1 MKKLILISSKMNK
14 KTTNIKT
21 FKVNEQLKDEWIK
34 IEDFTLASFKNV
46 LISFTTQNNEE
57 YFALV
62 DSLLIQSKDQ
72 EINLY
77 YNEYFETFIQKQD
90 KNQLK
95 ILETKYKE
103 VISRIKKMKLLKMV
117 NWNTLNETE
126 LEILEK
132 QAFKLKA
139 QIYFSL
145 FNKELVWD

>member
-14 KTTNIKT
+14 KTINIKT

-46 LISFTTQNNEE
+46 LISLTTQNNEE

-62 DSLLIQSKDQ
+62 DSLLIQSTDQ

-77 YNEYFETFIQKQD
+77 YNDYFETFIQKQD